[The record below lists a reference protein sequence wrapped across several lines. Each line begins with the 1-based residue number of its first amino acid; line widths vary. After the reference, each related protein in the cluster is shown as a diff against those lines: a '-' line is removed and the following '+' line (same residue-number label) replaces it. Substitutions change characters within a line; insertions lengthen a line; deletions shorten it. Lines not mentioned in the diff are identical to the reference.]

1 MNVVMLQTFLAILET
16 FIVFAIGAFLTKRK
30 MLDSNGVAQLSNLT
44 LDVLFPLLTIGSI
57 TRNFKAAEL
66 LDLWILPAMGFGM
79 MAFGMLF
86 GTLLSRLMGYGTK
99 ERRAMFQ
106 HFCTCNNYL
115 FLPLIVLDNLWGDK
129 YVSLLLMMNIGST
142 IGFWTLGIAAFGGAT
157 LKETVR
163 NIFSINLYAVVFALI
178 MVGFSIPLPN
188 VFAKVC
194 NTLGNAAVPL
204 VLIGIG
210 AAIYNSLSKFSK
222 HLFDVFYLSL
232 VRLVLLPI
240 ALIAILKLLMML
252 DFLPISEEI
261 FRVLAVVALMP
272 VSSSSVLVAR
282 RYGGDMDFASQAIVI
297 TTAFSIITAPLMLM
311 MLL

>member
-1 MNVVMLQTFLAILET
+1 MNTVMLQTFLAILET
-16 FIVFAIGAFLTKRK
+16 FIIFGIGAFLTKRK
-30 MLDSNGVAQLSNLT
+30 VLDEKGIVQISNLT
-44 LDVLFPLLTIGSI
+44 LDILFPLMTIGSV

-66 LDLWILPAMGFGM
+66 MDLWILPAMGFGM
-79 MAFGMLF
+79 MAFGMGLGMIF
-86 GTLLSRLMGYGTK
+86 SRIMAYGTK
-99 ERRAMFQ
+99 ERKAMFQ

-142 IGFWTLGIAAFGGAT
+142 IGFWTLGIAAFGGAS
-157 LKETVR
+157 LKETMR
-163 NIFSINLYAVVFALI
+163 NIFSVNLCAVAIALL
-178 MVGFSIPLPN
+178 MVSLSIPLPN
-188 VFAKVC
+188 VLGKVC

-210 AAIYNSLSKFSK
+210 AAIYNSLGKFRK
-222 HLFDVFYLSL
+222 HLFDVFYLSI

-240 ALIAILKLLMML
+240 ALIMML
-252 DFLPISEEI
+252 KMLPIPQEM

-282 RYGGDMDFASQAIVI
+282 RYGGDLDFASQAIVI
-297 TTAFSIITAPLMLM
+297 TTALSIFTAPLMLM
-311 MLL
+311 LLV

>member
-1 MNVVMLQTFLAILET
+1 MLQTFLAILET
-16 FIVFAIGAFLTKRK
+16 FIIFGIGAFLVHRK
-30 MLDSNGVAQLSNLT
+30 MLDEKGIVQISNLT
-44 LDVLFPLLTIGSI
+44 LDVLFPLMTIGSV

-66 LDLWILPAMGFGM
+66 MDLWILPAMGFGM
-79 MAFGMLF
+79 MAFGMALGMLF
-86 GTLLSRLMGYGTK
+86 SRIMAYGTK
-99 ERRAMFQ
+99 ERKAMFQ

-142 IGFWTLGIAAFGGAT
+142 IGFWTLGIAAFGGT
-157 LKETVR
+157 TFKETMR
-163 NIFSINLYAVVFALI
+163 NIFSINLYAVVIALV

-188 VFAKVC
+188 VLGKVC

-210 AAIYNSLSKFSK
+210 AAIYNSLGKFKK
-222 HLFDVFYLSL
+222 HLFDVLYLSI

-240 ALIAILKLLMML
+240 ALIMML
-252 DFLPISEEI
+252 KMLPIPQEM

-282 RYGGDMDFASQAIVI
+282 RYGGDLDFASQAIVI
-297 TTAFSIITAPLMLM
+297 TTALSIFTAPLMLM
-311 MLL
+311 LLV

>member
-1 MNVVMLQTFLAILET
+1 MLQTFLAILET

-30 MLDSNGVAQLSNLT
+30 VLDNTGIAQISNLT
-44 LDVLFPLLTIGSI
+44 LDVLFPLMTIGSI

-66 LDLWILPAMGFGM
+66 LSLWVLPAMGFGM
-79 MAFGMLF
+79 MAFGMALGMLF
-86 GTLLSRLMGYGTK
+86 SRVMGYGTK
-99 ERRAMFQ
+99 ERKAMFQ

-157 LKETVR
+157 FKETVR
-163 NIFSINLYAVVFALI
+163 NIFSVNLYAVVIAL
-178 MVGFSIPLPN
+178 VLVAFSIPLPN
-188 VFAKVC
+188 MFAKVC

-210 AAIYNSLSKFSK
+210 AAIYNSLGKFGK

-232 VRLVLLPI
+232 VRLILLPI
-240 ALIAILKLLMML
+240 ALIMILK
-252 DFLPISEEI
+252 FLPISQEM
-261 FRVLAVVALMP
+261 FRVMAVVALMP

-297 TTAFSIITAPLMLM
+297 TTALSIFTAPVMLML
-311 MLL
+311 LV

>member
-1 MNVVMLQTFLAILET
+1 MNTVMLQTFLAILET

-30 MLDSNGVAQLSNLT
+30 VLDNTGIAQISNLT
-44 LDVLFPLLTIGSI
+44 LDVLFPLMTIGSI

-66 LDLWILPAMGFGM
+66 LSLWVLPAMGFGM
-79 MAFGMLF
+79 MAFGMAL
-86 GTLLSRLMGYGTK
+86 GMLLSRVMGYGTK
-99 ERRAMFQ
+99 ERKAMFQ

-157 LKETVR
+157 FKETVR
-163 NIFSINLYAVVFALI
+163 NIFSVNLYAVVIAL
-178 MVGFSIPLPN
+178 VLVAFSIPLPN
-188 VFAKVC
+188 MFAKVC

-210 AAIYNSLSKFSK
+210 AAIYNSLGKFGK

-232 VRLVLLPI
+232 VRLILLPI
-240 ALIAILKLLMML
+240 ALIMILK
-252 DFLPISEEI
+252 FLPISQEM
-261 FRVLAVVALMP
+261 FRVMAVVALMP

-297 TTAFSIITAPLMLM
+297 TTALSIFTAPVMLML
-311 MLL
+311 LV